1 MSSTTT
7 SQTPVHSTRLPHERA
22 PMRAW
27 IEFDGCVCC
36 GSRIE
41 VVRSARFGHV
51 PFCRSCLDRSL
62 HPGMWDELGEA
73 GD

>member
-7 SQTPVHSTRLPHERA
+7 SQTPVDSRGLQHERTRRRVRVA
-22 PMRAW
+22 L
-27 IEFDGCVCC
+27 EGCVCC
-36 GSRIE
+36 GSRID
-41 VVRSARFGHV
+41 VVRAPRFGHV
-51 PFCRSCLDRSL
+51 PFCQSCLDCSL

>member
-7 SQTPVHSTRLPHERA
+7 SQTPVHSRGLHHERER
-22 PMRAW
+22 MRARA
-27 IEFDGCVCC
+27 ESHACVCC
-36 GSRIE
+36 GSRSE
-41 VVRSARFGHV
+41 VVRAARFGYV
-51 PFCRSCLDRSL
+51 PFCQSCLDRSL